1 MKIFGCVILLCLFVC
16 GRAQDTGALLQAAD
30 SLSDGQPDLAV
41 EILNRALAADP
52 DSEEVLKVRAEA
64 YGNLKQYGKAAAD
77 YKRLAQLS
85 PDEESN
91 WFLAGYN
98 LYQSGQYRDALTS
111 LNRAAKINPQYLP
124 AFHFKIR
131 ALLALNENEAA
142 LKVSDSTLMIGET
155 AMNYFLQG
163 EVNKRMNARQKAEW
177 AYAKATKIDRGFVEA
192 YLALADLAADTNK
205 AEETLVNADAVL
217 AIDPDSEEALIARS
231 RGFALLK
238 QYGEA
243 IDDVSSAIRLNPS
256 SQSACYWRG
265 TYYLENNA
273 PQEALK
279 DFDFVLQK
287 DAGNWQALAGRAD
300 AYAATGDKEAALA
313 DYRKLLAAASDY
325 PEKDEITQRA
335 NRHIFELGRENH
347 APQLTLT
354 DPQVENFELHIP
366 DNRQTITIKGKITDE
381 SQVGPLLVNGQKIP
395 VVAVGGGF
403 EFVAIINVEDIQQIN
418 MEVSDVY
425 GNLDKPLYHLVRN
438 ETVKPQV
445 ALFTPKAS
453 DNGTII
459 LEAANEASLYIEG
472 KVTDEST
479 IISIFVD
486 GRAVDFDQDVV
497 DPAFSAVIDVG
508 DKTHFTIAV
517 SDRYGNTT
525 EQTYAL
531 EKVTVSKTGTAGSS
545 VSGQL
550 PAVEAASQ

>member
-30 SLSDGQPDLAV
+30 SLSDGQPELAV

-77 YKRLAQLS
+77 YKKLARLS

-91 WFLAGYN
+91 WFLSGYN

-111 LNRAAKINPQYLP
+111 LNRATKINPQYLP

-177 AYAKATKIDRGFVEA
+177 AYAKATKTDNGFVEA
-192 YLALADLAADTNK
+192 YLALAGLAADTNK

-217 AIDPDSEEALIARS
+217 AIDPDSEAALIARS

-256 SQSACYWRG
+256 NLSACYWRG

-287 DAGNWQALAGRAD
+287 DTGNWQALAGRAD
-300 AYAATGDKEAALA
+300 AYAATGDKESALA
-313 DYRKLLAAASDY
+313 GYRKLLAAASDY
-325 PEKDEITQRA
+325 PEKDEIIQRA
-335 NRHIFELGRENH
+335 NRRIFELGRENH

-354 DPQVENFELHIP
+354 DPPVENFELHIP
-366 DNRQTITIKGKITDE
+366 DNRKTITIKGRITDE
-381 SQVGPLLVNGQKIP
+381 SPVGPLLVNGQKIP
-395 VVAVGGGF
+395 VVAVDGGF
-403 EFVAIINVEDIQQIN
+403 EFAAIVNVIDIQQIN
-418 MEVSDVY
+418 MEVSDIY
-425 GNLDKPLYHLVRN
+425 GNLDKPLYHLIRD
-438 ETVKPQV
+438 ETGKPQV
-445 ALFTPKAS
+445 VLFTPKAS
-453 DNGTII
+453 DNGMII
-459 LEAANEASLYIEG
+459 LEAGNEASLYIEG

-508 DKTHFTIAV
+508 NKTHFTIAV

-525 EQTYAL
+525 EQTYVL
-531 EKVTVSKTGTAGSS
+531 EKVTVSKTGTVGSS
-545 VSGQL
+545 VPGQL
-550 PAVEAASQ
+550 PAIEAASQ